1 MEKSITRSTRLL
13 LVLVCALVV
22 FATPVA
28 QLFAGPFVYP
38 DTRAGEIARAYF
50 EAFNS
55 GDADRLSEFEQTYRS
70 AGALEKRSVAD
81 RVERKLT
88 LIGQVGKL
96 TPAAVTA
103 ETSNSISITAHAD
116 KAGMWLK
123 CTFSLEEE
131 TPHKLVSVAIMPGSP
146 PEGAGDRVEEWKD
159 LADLLG
165 QIRQRTGVPA
175 IAAAIVKKGA
185 ITDVAVVGERW
196 VGSGQNVERNDRFH
210 VGSVTKSMTATMIAA
225 LVQKELLSWDFTVGD
240 ILGDMEMRDEYRD
253 VTLEQL
259 LQHRGGIPAYTQVS
273 DDEEQRLDSLPGTP
287 RRQREAFVAMV
298 LMEKPEATPG
308 KEMYYS
314 NAGYAV
320 AAVMA
325 ERVGSRSWEEL
336 IDIHLFEI
344 ITMKTG
350 GFGWPATPQNPN
362 QPRGHFEEN
371 NAFRTQI
378 FGEYEL
384 GSYLAP
390 AGGVHCSI
398 EDLARYAIVHLRG
411 LAGRDKDLH
420 AEIIIRLHTAP
431 AAPEGTMRYAAG
443 WAIVD
448 SPEVGEVH
456 THNGSAGTFFATIE
470 LYPEYDTAVVLATN
484 VGIQAGSAI
493 SEEITTLV
501 KQRTKEGK

>member
-1 MEKSITRSTRLL
+1 MEKTLTPSTR
-13 LVLVCALVV
+13 AMLVV
-22 FATPVA
+22 VSVLIVFAAPVDP
-28 QLFAGPFVYP
+28 LLAGPFAYP
-38 DTRAGEIARAYF
+38 DSRGGEIARAYI

-55 GDADRLSEFEQTYRS
+55 GDADRLSAFEQTYRS
-70 AGALEKRSVAD
+70 AGALEKRSVED
-81 RVERKLT
+81 RVARLLT

-96 TPAAVTA
+96 TPAAVGV
-103 ETSNSISITAHAD
+103 ETSTSLSITAHAD
-116 KAGMWLK
+116 KANMWLN

-131 TPHKLVSVAIMPGSP
+131 TPNKLISIAMMPGSP
-146 PEGAGDRVEEWKD
+146 PEGTVDRVEEWKD

-185 ITDVAVVGERW
+185 ITDIAVVGERW
-196 VGSGQNVERNDRFH
+196 VDSGQTVERNDRFH
-210 VGSVTKSMTATMIAA
+210 LGSVTKSMTATMIAA
-225 LVQKELLSWDFTVGD
+225 LVQKELLSWDFTVGEV
-240 ILGDMEMRDEYRD
+240 LGDMEMRDEYRV

-259 LQHRGGIPAYTQVS
+259 LQHRGGFPAYAMID
-273 DDEEQRLDSLPGTP
+273 DDEERRLNSLPGTP
-287 RRQREAFVAMV
+287 RRQREAFVAQV

-308 KEMYYS
+308 SEMHYS
-314 NAGYAV
+314 NAGYAI

-336 IDIHLFEI
+336 IEIHLFEI
-344 ITMKTG
+344 TPMKTG
-350 GFGWPATPQNPN
+350 GFGWPATPKNPN

-371 NAFRTQI
+371 DAFRPQK

-384 GSYLAP
+384 GSYIAP

-398 EDLARYAIVHLRG
+398 EDLARYAIIHLRG

-420 AEIIIRLHTAP
+420 AEIIVRLHTAP
-431 AAPEGTMRYAAG
+431 ATPEGAMRYAAG

-456 THNGSAGTFFATIE
+456 THSGSAGTFFATIE
-470 LYPEYDTAVVLATN
+470 LYPEYDTAVVLVTN
-484 VGIQAGSAI
+484 VGVQAGTAI

-501 KQRTKEGK
+501 KRRTKEEK

>member
-28 QLFAGPFVYP
+28 QLFAGPVVYP

-55 GDADRLSEFEQTYRS
+55 GDADRLSEFEQAYRS
-70 AGALEKRSVAD
+70 AGALEKRSVED
-81 RVERKLT
+81 RVARLLI

-96 TPAAVTA
+96 MPAAVTV
-103 ETSNSISITAHAD
+103 ETSNSLSITAHAD
-116 KAGMWLK
+116 KAGMWVN

-131 TPHKLVSVAIMPGSP
+131 TPNKLVSIAMMPGSP
-146 PEGAGDRVEEWKD
+146 PEGASDRVEEWKD

-175 IAAAIVKKGA
+175 IVAAIIKKGA
-185 ITDVAVVGERW
+185 VTDVAVVGERW
-196 VGSGQNVERNDRFH
+196 VDSGQTVERNDRFH
-210 VGSVTKSMTATMIAA
+210 LGSITKSMTATMIAA

-259 LQHRGGIPAYTQVS
+259 LQHRGGFPAYTLS
-273 DDEEQRLDSLPGTP
+273 SDEEQQRLNNLPGTP
-287 RRQREAFVAMV
+287 RRQREAFVAEV
-298 LMEKPEATPG
+298 LTEKPEATPG

-325 ERVGSRSWEEL
+325 ERIGSRSWEEL

-344 ITMKTG
+344 IPMKTG

-371 NAFRTQI
+371 NAFRAQK

-384 GSYLAP
+384 GSYIAP
-390 AGGVHCSI
+390 AGGIHCSI
-398 EDLARYAIVHLRG
+398 DDLARYAIVHLRG

-420 AEIIIRLHTAP
+420 AEIIVRLHTAP
-431 AAPEGTMRYAAG
+431 EAPEGTMRYAAG

-456 THNGSAGTFFATIE
+456 THSGSAGTFFATIE

>member
-1 MEKSITRSTRLL
+1 
-13 LVLVCALVV
+13 V
-22 FATPVA
+22 
-28 QLFAGPFVYP
+28 G
-38 DTRAGEIARAYF
+38 
-50 EAFNS
+50 
-55 GDADRLSEFEQTYRS
+55 
-70 AGALEKRSVAD
+70 D

-88 LIGQVGKL
+88 LIAQVGKL

-103 ETSNSISITAHAD
+103 ETSTSLSITAHAD
-116 KAGMWLK
+116 KAGMWLN
-123 CTFSLEEE
+123 CTFSLEEK
-131 TPHKLVSVAIMPGSP
+131 TPHNLVSVAIMPGSP
-146 PEGAGDRVEEWKD
+146 PEGAGDRVGEWKD

-196 VGSGQNVERNDRFH
+196 VDSGQTVERNDRFH
-210 VGSVTKSMTATMIAA
+210 LGSVTKSMTATMIAA

-240 ILGDMEMRDEYRD
+240 ILGDMEMRAEYRD

-259 LQHRGGIPAYTQVS
+259 LQHRGGFPAYTQVS
-273 DDEEQRLDSLPGTP
+273 DDEERRLNNLPGTP
-287 RRQREAFVAMV
+287 RRQREAFVAEV

-314 NAGYAV
+314 NAGYTV

-336 IDIHLFEI
+336 IDIHLFEV
-344 ITMKTG
+344 TPMKTG
-350 GFGWPATPQNPN
+350 GFGWPATPKNPN

-371 NAFRTQI
+371 GTFRTRK

-384 GSYLAP
+384 GPYIAP

-398 EDLARYAIVHLRG
+398 EDLARYATVHLRG
-411 LAGRDKDLH
+411 LAGRNKDFH
-420 AEIIIRLHTAP
+420 AEIIQRLHTAP
-431 AAPEGTMRYAAG
+431 AAPEGAMRYAAG

-456 THNGSAGTFFATIE
+456 FHSGSAGTFFATIE
-470 LYPEYDTAVVLATN
+470 LYPEYDTAVVLVTN
-484 VGIQAGSAI
+484 VGIQTGTAI

-501 KQRTKEGK
+501 KQRTKAGR